1 MEASPR
7 SSPPAAAP
15 RVDRLTAM
23 ERLFIRWC
31 CNEAGLPYK
40 AIADKMGIGLST
52 LHTHRRKVFSKLKVT
67 CRAALV
73 VLAMKLGLG

>member
-1 MEASPR
+1 MKSPPR
-7 SSPPAAAP
+7 SSPLADGP

-31 CNEAGLPYK
+31 CDAAGLPYK
-40 AIADKMGIGLST
+40 VIADEMGIALST
-52 LHTHRRKVFSKLKVT
+52 LHTHRRKVFSKLKVP

>member
-1 MEASPR
+1 MKPPPTSP
-7 SSPPAAAP
+7 ADDAP
-15 RVDRLTAM
+15 RVDLLTAM
-23 ERLFIRWC
+23 ERHFIRWC

-40 AIADKMGIGLST
+40 AIAVEMGIALST
-52 LHTHRRKVFSKLKVT
+52 LHTHRRKVFSKLKVP